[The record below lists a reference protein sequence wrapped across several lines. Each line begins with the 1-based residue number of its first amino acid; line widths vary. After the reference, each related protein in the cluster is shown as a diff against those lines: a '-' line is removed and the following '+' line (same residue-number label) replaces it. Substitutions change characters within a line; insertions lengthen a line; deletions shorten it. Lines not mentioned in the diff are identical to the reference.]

1 VIYNP
6 VAYET
11 GNKEIS
17 NGTVDKARVTRYSKE
32 MSNLTNDEGKRF
44 IYAEKVYNL
53 TTLVYFSSGLSKSIK
68 NSTDSEY
75 QRATQV
81 SQNEEYSYKLTMA
94 NSAISVSKD
103 IVLFDSLENY
113 TTPSGET
120 SNWKGILQSID
131 TTQIEKAGIKPV
143 VYASDVALDLSTF
156 GGLTTDEMLS
166 KFKPISEFADYST
179 IKTIAIDCRKMQDGS
194 EAELGKGKSLV
205 SIINMKAPASLPT
218 GVVYKNYNNVYAH
231 VTATDSGAET
241 TAFINNGYTINS
253 YKVTGN
259 MFVNKLNSDT
269 KQGAQGVQFTLS
281 GTSAYGEQVS
291 MVRTS
296 DSKGLVEFKKIPVGK
311 YLLVETDSTPNYFL
325 DDTKHIVEV
334 TEQGEV
340 LIDGQAR
347 SAITLEN
354 KPRVSANIKFTKK
367 SYPNS
372 VGISVP
378 VADAEF
384 TLQGTSDYGNDVL
397 ETSKSKDDGTVE
409 FKNIEM
415 GTYKLFETK
424 APTVYAKST
433 DEFKVTI
440 SSTGTVT
447 ITNVTESKN
456 TDTVYNYR
464 RLVPVSFKKI
474 NAETNEPIPAGKISF
489 KLSGQDSEGRIIN
502 QELSVNWKGVVS
514 ADIPVGIY
522 TIQENPNPTDS
533 NGKSYLRDSREY
545 ILEVK
550 KDGTFTLDM
559 EKVGDDYV
567 VKNTQIATDVITITK
582 QWVGGN
588 PNGYIP
594 KIRIYTNPTDIPQN

>member
-1 VIYNP
+1 
-6 VAYET
+6 
-11 GNKEIS
+11 
-17 NGTVDKARVTRYSKE
+17 
-32 MSNLTNDEGKRF
+32 
-44 IYAEKVYNL
+44 
-53 TTLVYFSSGLSKSIK
+53 
-68 NSTDSEY
+68 
-75 QRATQV
+75 
-81 SQNEEYSYKLTMA
+81 
-94 NSAISVSKD
+94 
-103 IVLFDSLENY
+103 
-113 TTPSGET
+113 
-120 SNWKGILQSID
+120 
-131 TTQIEKAGIKPV
+131 
-143 VYASDVALDLSTF
+143 
-156 GGLTTDEMLS
+156 MLS

-241 TAFINNGYTINS
+241 TAFINNGYTVNS

-281 GTSAYGEQVS
+281 GTSAYGEQIS

-354 KPRVSANIKFTKK
+354 KPRVSANIKFNKK

-397 ETSKSKDDGTVE
+397 ETAKSKDDGTVE

-440 SSTGTVT
+440 SATGAVTV
-447 ITNVTESKN
+447 TNVTESKN

-464 RLVPVSFKKI
+464 RLVPVSFKKL
-474 NAETNEPIPAGKISF
+474 NAETNEPIPSGSGENKISF

-502 QELSVNWKGVVS
+502 QELSVNWNGVVS
-514 ADIPVGIY
+514 AEVPVGIY
-522 TIQENPNPTDS
+522 TIQENPNPKDN

-588 PNGYIP
+588 PDGYIP
-594 KIRIYTNPTDIPQN
+594 KIRVYTNPNDIPQN

>member
-1 VIYNP
+1 
-6 VAYET
+6 
-11 GNKEIS
+11 
-17 NGTVDKARVTRYSKE
+17 
-32 MSNLTNDEGKRF
+32 M
-44 IYAEKVYNL
+44 
-53 TTLVYFSSGLSKSIK
+53 
-68 NSTDSEY
+68 
-75 QRATQV
+75 
-81 SQNEEYSYKLTMA
+81 
-94 NSAISVSKD
+94 
-103 IVLFDSLENY
+103 LFDSLENY

-156 GGLTTDEMLS
+156 GGLTTSEMLS

-194 EAELGKGKSLV
+194 EAKLGKGKSLV

-218 GVVYKNYNNVYAH
+218 GVVYKNYNNVYAYI
-231 VTATDSGAET
+231 TATDSGAET
-241 TAFINNGYTINS
+241 TAFINNGYTVNS

-296 DSKGLVEFKKIPVGK
+296 DSKGIVEFKKIPVGK

-325 DDTKHIVEV
+325 DDTKYIVEV

-340 LIDGQAR
+340 LIDGQTR

-354 KPRVSANIKFTKK
+354 KPRVSANIKFNKK

-397 ETSKSKDDGTVE
+397 ETTKSKDDGTVE

-447 ITNVTESKN
+447 ITNVTESKT
-456 TDTVYNYR
+456 TDTIYNYR
-464 RLVPVSFKKI
+464 RLVPVSFKKL
-474 NAETNEPIPAGKISF
+474 NAETNEPIPSGSGENKISF

-502 QELSVNWKGVVS
+502 QELSVNWQGVVS

>member
-1 VIYNP
+1 
-6 VAYET
+6 
-11 GNKEIS
+11 
-17 NGTVDKARVTRYSKE
+17 

-166 KFKPISEFADYST
+166 KFKPISEFTDYST

-194 EAELGKGKSLV
+194 EAELGRGKSLV
-205 SIINMKAPASLPT
+205 SIVNMKAPASLPT

-241 TAFINNGYTINS
+241 TAFINNGYTVNS

-269 KQGAQGVQFTLS
+269 KQGAQGIQFTLS

-340 LIDGQAR
+340 LIDGQTR

-354 KPRVSANIKFTKK
+354 KPRVSADIKFNKK

-397 ETSKSKDDGTVE
+397 ETTKSKDDGTVE

-440 SSTGTVT
+440 SATGTVT
-447 ITNVTESKN
+447 ITNVTESKS

-464 RLVPVSFKKI
+464 RLVPISFKKI

-594 KIRIYTNPTDIPQN
+594 KIRIYTNPNDIPQN